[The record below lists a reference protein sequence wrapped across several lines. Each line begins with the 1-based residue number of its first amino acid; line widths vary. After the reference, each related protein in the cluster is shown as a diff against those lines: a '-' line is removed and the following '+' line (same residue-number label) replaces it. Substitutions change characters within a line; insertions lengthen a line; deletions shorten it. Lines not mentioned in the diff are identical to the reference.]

1 MKKLNLGSGQN
12 KKSGFIN
19 IDKFGESNP
28 DLIIDLE
35 KTPWEFDNDTVDE
48 ILLNHVLEHLGR
60 DVDVFFSIMQ
70 EIYRICCD
78 GAVIQINVPHPRHDN
93 YLNDP
98 THVRIITPELMGLF
112 SKKNCLRWKEIG
124 AANSPL
130 ALYLDVDFEIINSSV
145 TLDPRYLSAYE
156 AGKISND
163 DIKTAMNRYNNVI
176 SEYTMTLKAL
186 KPKPTSNQ

>member
-186 KPKPTSNQ
+186 KLKPTSNQ

>member
-78 GAVIQINVPHPRHDN
+78 GAVIKINVPHPRHDN

-156 AGKISND
+156 AGKISNE

-176 SEYTMTLKAL
+176 SEYTMTLKTL

>member
-1 MKKLNLGSGQN
+1 MRKLNLGSGQN
-12 KKSGFIN
+12 KKAGFIN

-35 KTPWEFDNDTVDE
+35 KTPWEFDDDTVDE

-60 DVDVFFSIMQ
+60 DVDVFFSIIQ

-78 GAVIQINVPHPRHDN
+78 EAVIQVNVPHPRHDN

-156 AGKISND
+156 AGEISNEE
-163 DIKTAMNRYNNVI
+163 IKTAMNRYNNVI
-176 SEYTMTLKAL
+176 AEYTMTLKAI
-186 KPKPTSNQ
+186 KSKSISDQ